1 MSLDSEVNSERA
13 VSITNGPHQDKF
25 MASQGGYLKDGIH
38 GFNRYIGTN
47 LKSLHL
53 PLQMLQNKC
62 YDMSVLG
69 ELEHG
74 KLGISLHC
82 ILVSPSLVLIVSS
95 FVSFGGRRRMM
106 EKPII

>member
-13 VSITNGPHQDKF
+13 FLITNGPHQDKF

-38 GFNRYIGTN
+38 GFNRFIGTK

-53 PLQMLQNKC
+53 SLQMLQNKC
-62 YDMSVLG
+62 YDMSMLG

-82 ILVSPSLVLIVSS
+82 ILVSPSLVLLLFPALSLL
-95 FVSFGGRRRMM
+95 GG
-106 EKPII
+106 EGV

>member
-13 VSITNGPHQDKF
+13 FSITNGPHQDKF

-38 GFNRYIGTN
+38 GFNRYIRTN

-62 YDMSVLG
+62 YDMSMLG

-74 KLGISLHC
+74 KLGVSLHC
-82 ILVSPSLVLIVSS
+82 ILVSPSLVLLLFPALSLL
-95 FVSFGGRRRMM
+95 GG
-106 EKPII
+106 EGV